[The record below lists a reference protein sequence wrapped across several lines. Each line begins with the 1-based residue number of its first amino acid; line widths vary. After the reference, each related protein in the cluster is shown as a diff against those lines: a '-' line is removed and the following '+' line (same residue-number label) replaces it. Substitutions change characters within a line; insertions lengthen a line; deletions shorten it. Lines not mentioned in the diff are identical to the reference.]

1 MNARRIRVV
10 AIAALTLVG
19 SLSAC
24 GSDATRVKVR
34 EPLGLSAGV
43 APRAQ
48 QYAAQGSS
56 AFLAGRYGEAKALF
70 SQAVAAAP
78 NSGEA
83 HYDLGLALFKLG
95 ETDAAREHFIQA
107 ANLAPGNKVIWDS
120 PALSPYSHP
129 DSNIP
134 KKALPDPYRT
144 NRGGVGGSGGYGGVG
159 GAPR

>member
-1 MNARRIRVV
+1 MNARRIRVA

-19 SLSAC
+19 SFSAC
-24 GSDATRVKVR
+24 GGDPTRVVKVR

-48 QYAAQGSS
+48 QYATQGSS
-56 AFLAGRYGEAKALF
+56 AYLAGRYGEAKALF

-120 PALSPYSHP
+120 PALSPYSNP

-134 KKALPDPYRT
+134 KKEIDSY
-144 NRGGVGGSGGYGGVG
+144 NRNRRGVGGGYGSVG
-159 GAPR
+159 GTSR